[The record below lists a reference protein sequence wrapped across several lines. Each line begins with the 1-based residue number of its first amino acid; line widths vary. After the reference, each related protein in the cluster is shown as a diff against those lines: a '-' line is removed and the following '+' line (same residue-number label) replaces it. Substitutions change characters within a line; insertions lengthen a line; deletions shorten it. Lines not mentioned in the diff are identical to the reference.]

1 MSAPASAPN
10 VTVTLPDGK
19 ALIFKRGITPGEIAA
34 SIGPGLAKAALIAE
48 VDGTQWDLFRPIGQD
63 AKLRI
68 ITRKDP
74 EALELIRHDMAHV
87 LAMAVQALYP
97 GTQVTIGPAI
107 EDGFYYDFARNEP
120 FTPED
125 LPIIEDQM
133 RKIIKAGL
141 PTRREVWPR
150 DKAVEHFKGIGES
163 YKAELIQSI
172 PAGED
177 VSIYWHGDWHDLCR
191 GPHFATTAQI
201 PDAFKLTK
209 IAGAYWRGDSK
220 NVQLQRI
227 YGTAWRD
234 QKELDEYLKRIEEAE
249 KRDHRKLGKELDLF
263 HMQEE
268 AAGQVFWHP
277 KGHTLYRTL
286 EAYARRKFQR
296 HDYVEVKTPLLMD
309 HKFWQQSGHWDWYR
323 EHMFAVEIE
332 GEDKLLALKPM
343 NCPGHVQ
350 IFKQG
355 LRSYRELPIRMSE
368 FGSCSRYEPSGALH
382 GLMRVRGFTQDD
394 AHIFMAPDQMTDE
407 AVHASKLIFEVYKEL
422 GFENVDV
429 KLSTRPEKRIG
440 TDEVWDKA
448 EADLADACKK
458 MEIPYTLNPGEG
470 AFYGPKLEFTL
481 YDAIGRAWQC
491 GTVQVDFNLPGRLG
505 AEYIAE
511 DGSRQRPAM
520 LHRAVLG
527 SMERFIGVLIEHY
540 AGAFPVWLA
549 PIQARVIP
557 ISEKANAYA
566 KSIKNTLREVAIVDT
581 GSGLRVDIDDA
592 NERMQKKI
600 RDAQLQK
607 IPYML
612 VVGEREAAEGKV
624 AVRLRSGKDL
634 GAMPMET
641 FISRIKTE
649 AESRKDVTD

>member
-1 MSAPASAPN
+1 MSAAASAPN
-10 VTVTLPDGK
+10 VSVTLPDGK
-19 ALIFKRGITPGEIAA
+19 VLTVTRGTTAGEIAA

-48 VDGTQWDLFRPIGQD
+48 VNGKQWDLFRPIEED
-63 AKLRI
+63 AQLRI

-107 EDGFYYDFARNEP
+107 EDGFYYDFARAEP

-125 LPIIEDQM
+125 LPKIEEEM

-141 PTRREVWPR
+141 PTRREVWAR
-150 DKAVEHFKGIGES
+150 DQAVAHFDGIGEH
-163 YKAELIQSI
+163 YKAELIKSI
-172 PAGED
+172 PEDQD

-191 GPHFATTAQI
+191 GPHFETTAKI
-201 PDAFKLTK
+201 GDAFKLTK
-209 IAGAYWRGDSK
+209 IAGAYWRGDAK
-220 NVQLQRI
+220 NAQLQRI

-234 QKELDEYLKRIEEAE
+234 QKELDEYLKRVEEAE

-323 EHMFAVEIE
+323 EHMFAVEIA

-355 LRSYRELPIRMSE
+355 LRSYRELPIRMAE

-394 AHIFMAPDQMTDE
+394 AHIFMAPEHMTDE
-407 AVHASKLIFEVYKEL
+407 VVHASRLIFEVYTEL

-429 KLSTRPEKRIG
+429 RLSTRPEKRIG

-448 EADLADACKK
+448 EADLAEACKR
-458 MEIPYTLNPGEG
+458 MEIPYALNPGEG

-481 YDAIGRAWQC
+481 TDAIGRPWQC
-491 GTVQVDFNLPGRLG
+491 GTVQVDFNLPARLD
-505 AEYIAE
+505 AEYVAE

-549 PIQARVIP
+549 PVQARIIP

-566 KSIKNTLREVAIVDT
+566 EQVRRTLSEIPVVDS
-581 GSGLRVDIDDA
+581 GSGLRVEVDDA

-634 GAMPMET
+634 GAMALET
-641 FISRIKTE
+641 FIARIQKE
-649 AESRKDVTD
+649 AESRHDVAE